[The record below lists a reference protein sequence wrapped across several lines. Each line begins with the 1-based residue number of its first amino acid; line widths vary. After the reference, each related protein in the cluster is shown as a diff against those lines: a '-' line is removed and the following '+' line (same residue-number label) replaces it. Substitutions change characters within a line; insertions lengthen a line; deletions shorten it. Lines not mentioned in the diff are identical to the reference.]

1 MKRNY
6 TVCLV
11 IVGAIILSVCLGT
24 LWLNSEKRADR
35 IFERDYDELV
45 QVVEYFNSLENT
57 PYAHINT
64 DGTMVV
70 EIDDNVANT
79 DNRVLKKEI
88 TDERVLNL
96 VSNLYKKGYDSIV
109 KDDNNTIYFVR
120 WRHPIFGWD
129 KGFAFSVDGSK
140 DLDIEYLV
148 DQKPLSKSDW
158 YYFESDYEEWRE
170 NNNSTK

>member
-6 TVCLV
+6 IVCLV

-35 IFERDYDELV
+35 IFERDYDELI
-45 QVVEYFNSLENT
+45 QVAEYLIALDN
-57 PYAHINT
+57 IT
-64 DGTMVV
+64 DAS
-70 EIDDNVANT
+70 IDDRSGIMT
-79 DNRVLKKEI
+79 LRFGDRMEI
-88 TDERVLNL
+88 TDNDVKKAIKSLFN
-96 VSNLYKKGYDSIV
+96 KGYDSIV

-129 KGFAFSVDGSK
+129 KGFAFSVDGSRA
-140 DLDIEYLV
+140 LDIEYLV

>member
-6 TVCLV
+6 IVCLV
-11 IVGAIILSVCLGT
+11 IVGAIILSLCLGT

-45 QVVEYFNSLENT
+45 QVAEYLISLDN
-57 PYAHINT
+57 IT
-64 DGTMVV
+64 DAS
-70 EIDDNVANT
+70 IDDRSGIMT
-79 DNRVLKKEI
+79 LRFGDRMEI
-88 TDERVLNL
+88 TDNDVKKAIKSLFN
-96 VSNLYKKGYDSIV
+96 KGYDSIV

-129 KGFAFSVDGSK
+129 KGFAFSVDGSRA
-140 DLDIEYLV
+140 LDIEYLV